1 MMKSNQMEYYVT
13 RLIREKELPPS
24 RAAVFMAIL
33 QLWKEQGRQNPFH
46 ITRKK
51 VMNCSGIKSI
61 VTYHRCISELKTRG
75 MVDYRPSYHPG
86 LGSEMIL
93 K

>member
-1 MMKSNQMEYYVT
+1 MKANLTEHYLA

-51 VMNCSGIKSI
+51 VMNHSGIKSI
-61 VTYHRCISELKTRG
+61 VTYHRCISELKNRG

-86 LGSEMIL
+86 LGSEVML

>member
-1 MMKSNQMEYYVT
+1 MKSNQMEHYVA
-13 RLIREKELPPS
+13 RLIREKGLSPTRIS
-24 RAAVFMAIL
+24 VFMAIL

-51 VMNCSGIKSI
+51 VMNRSGIKSI
-61 VTYHRCISELKTRG
+61 VTYHRCISELKNRG
-75 MVDYRPSYHPG
+75 MVDYRPSFHPG
-86 LGSEMIL
+86 LGSEVIL